1 MKEMMVLCGLDCYG
15 CGAFWATK
23 ENNDHKRAEVAQEW
37 SKLFK
42 VEIKSEDINC
52 DGCLS
57 AYAEDRGL
65 CPWMNT

>member
-1 MKEMMVLCGLDCYG
+1 MEQMISFCGLDCSK
-15 CGAFWATK
+15 CGVFLAMK
-23 ENNDHKRAEVAQEW
+23 ENNDQKRAEVAQEW
-37 SKLFK
+37 SNLFN
-42 VEIKSEDINC
+42 VEIKPEDINC